1 MADSRTSPEEA
12 QFDIQSRVLQEDNE
26 SVLEFNCFNVPFFS
40 PLEDSEVWMAK
51 IVYTLMQY
59 REVTQIRL
67 SERRIYEYDRAQTK
81 MLKEIA
87 EIVRYVR
94 ASQGIYNPYAMSTF
108 GQDPRISDRFQFIQ
122 ALVMSFLPRDPI
134 GAYVELVRRIRRE
147 EIELA
152 KETYPNYR
160 QGREHFIR
168 NILSAIKGYLDQTA
182 IIKLATP
189 YLEGFSSGD
198 RNVYRMIFR
207 PTYRPNFTFT
217 RLMAEIPG
225 GAQQLDSYVVR
236 DSVVTIFRM
245 PGEVRPVYH
254 IMPPEF
260 RLTDEEFQIL
270 DYAREVM
277 AQHKPTTAELIDPNR
292 VRLSLHDVA
301 YDLIKEYSANANL
314 NLKPN
319 ETERLAEIITRE
331 TAGFGILEL
340 VLSDDHVQD
349 IAINAPTTTSPI
361 QVVHSEFEDCQSNVL
376 PTLDEVSSWA
386 ARLRLFSG
394 RPLDTSNPVL
404 DTSVEIPGAR
414 ARVAAISPSLS
425 PHGLA
430 FSFRRHRERPWT
442 LPLFVKNRA
451 LTPLAAGLIS
461 FLVDG
466 GRTLLVA
473 GTRGSGKTSLLAAM
487 MCEIMRSN
495 RVITVE
501 DTLELPTQSFSD
513 MKYNIQSLKVQSAIV
528 QVGNELS
535 AADGIRTSLRLGDSC
550 LIIGEVRSKEALALY
565 EAMRVGALAN
575 VVAGTIHGDS
585 PYGVYDRVVNDLGV
599 PKTSFKATD
608 IVLVA
613 NPIRSADGLHRVRR
627 LIQISEVRKHW
638 EDDPIKEKGFVDLM
652 EYDAKDDEIKPTQ
665 TLVDG
670 ESEILSLIA
679 ARVKE
684 WVGNFDAVWDNIS
697 LRARMKKAIVDYS
710 ISSGNANILEA
721 PFVVASND
729 AFHLFSENVKKQH
742 GSLVTEY
749 IWDKWDSWVR
759 EQIKSGRV

>member
-1 MADSRTSPEEA
+1 MAPEPSQEA
-12 QFDIQSRVLQEDNE
+12 PSQFNIQSRVVQEDNE
-26 SVLEFNCFNVPFFS
+26 SVLEFNCFNVPFFA
-40 PLEDSEVWMAK
+40 PLEDSDVWMAK
-51 IVYTLMQY
+51 IIYSLMQY

-67 SERRIYEYDRAQTK
+67 AERRIYEYDRNQTK

-87 EIVRYVR
+87 EVVRYVR
-94 ASQGIYNPYAMSTF
+94 ASQELYNPYAMSTF
-108 GQDPRISDRFQFIQ
+108 GQDPRIPERFQFLQ
-122 ALVMSFLPRDPI
+122 MLVMGVLPRDPI
-134 GAYVELVRRIRRE
+134 GAYVELTRRIRRE
-147 EIELA
+147 EIEA
-152 KETYPNYR
+152 SKETQQAYK

-168 NILSAIKGYLDQTA
+168 NVLSVVKGYLDQTSL
-182 IIKLATP
+182 IKAASP
-189 YLEGFSSGD
+189 YFEGYQTGD
-198 RNVYRMIFR
+198 RVVYHMIFR

-217 RLMAEIPG
+217 KLMAEIPA

-236 DSVVTIFRM
+236 DSVVTIFRL

-260 RLTDEEFQIL
+260 KLTDEEFQIL
-270 DYAREVM
+270 DYARDVM
-277 AQHKPTTAELIDPNR
+277 AQHKPTTAELIDPAR

-301 YDLIKEYSANANL
+301 FDLIREYAARIGL
-314 NLKPN
+314 AIKPTEN
-319 ETERLAEIITRE
+319 EKLAEIITRE

-340 VLSDDHVQD
+340 VLSDEHVQD
-349 IAINAPTTTSPI
+349 IAINAPTSTSPI
-361 QVVHSEFEDCQSNVL
+361 QVVHSDFEDCQSNVL

-404 DTSVEIPGAR
+404 DTSIEIPGSR
-414 ARVAAISPSLS
+414 ARVAAVSPSLS
-425 PHGLA
+425 PYGLA

-442 LPLFVKNRA
+442 LPLFIKNRA

-466 GRTLLVA
+466 GRTILVA
-473 GTRGSGKTSLLAAM
+473 GTRGSGKTSILAAM
-487 MCEIMRSN
+487 MCEVMRSN
-495 RVITVE
+495 RIITVE
-501 DTLELPTQSFSD
+501 DTLELPTQTFAEL
-513 MKYNIQSLKVQSAIV
+513 KYNIQSLKVQSAIV

-608 IVLVA
+608 IILVA

-627 LIQISEVRKHW
+627 VVQLTEVRKHW
-638 EDDPIKEKGFVDLM
+638 EEDPIKEKGFVDLL
-652 EYDAKDDEIKPTQ
+652 EYEAKDDELKPTQ
-665 TLVDG
+665 TLIDG
-670 ESEILSLIA
+670 ESEILSMIA
-679 ARVKE
+679 ARVRE
-684 WVGNFDAVWDNIS
+684 WVGNFDAVWDNITM
-697 LRARMKKAIVDYS
+697 RTKMKKAIVDYAT
-710 ISSGNANILEA
+710 SSGNPNVLEA
-721 PFVVASND
+721 PFVIASND
-729 AFHLFSENVKKQH
+729 AFHLFSEQVKKQH
-742 GSLVTEY
+742 GSLVSEY
-749 IWDKWDSWVR
+749 IYEKWDAWVR
-759 EQIKSGRV
+759 EQIKAGRV